1 MSEFEELF
9 EDKFFIIDSNNLND
23 VKTELFGYLIDGANF
38 YTEENITSDAKDTG
52 LGAYI
57 HITKTSNEITI
68 NQDANGSFGIYVY
81 KHEDI
86 FCISN
91 SLVKLTDY
99 VKDKYPI
106 SLNEDAAGALLSC
119 KFSSFIYQQTV
130 VNEIEVLP
138 RNYIVKINIENKSIK
153 YETIDY
159 AEKTIP
165 LDSQK
170 AFDILDDW
178 FYRWTSL
185 FRELKK
191 QTNNI
196 TADLTGGFD
205 SRLTFSLLLASNI
218 DLNEINIRSVN
229 DDNYTHKED
238 YKIATQMSKEFN
250 FRLNDM
256 SKFNIS
262 KYYFEEMETSIK
274 LSTYAKLGVHN
285 QLFFKFYKN
294 LNPCYSITGYGGEN
308 IRDYHGVTPLEKYVE
323 NANNLSPEL
332 VEYTKRVLDYNLN
345 HIKKD
350 FYGSYSDDNIEYA
363 ISKEAVHTYHFGRG
377 SVEKFMINEFGL
389 NPLTDPEI
397 NKIKRHDGICTDKNL
412 LISII
417 YLRYFPKI
425 LDFDFEGDSEISD
438 ETIEY
443 AKKIN
448 AKYPFE
454 FEGYE
459 FLSTNIPSETNE
471 ELVENPLI
479 KWGDI
484 TGLFTDVFLSNTF
497 KRNFEI
503 YYSPKLY
510 NNLALRVKTW
520 GYVPLQFAYP
530 AFAIMKVIHD
540 SKMNEYDKN
549 ESIVDWLN
557 GYLETGNDYGTTD
570 YSIMKKLFL
579 YNTARVDIINKG
591 NGNDA
596 NLVECSDISCNAR
609 KPPWIKPEVGGG
621 TIIESS
627 KNSMALTIKCV
638 KDGELHISLKG
649 RDIRDKNR
657 IRFPVYIDYTSL
669 KINGEEMLEESQ
681 LTWHDKPYVHTKPVA
696 NGEELKIHLEWK
708 PFDGD
713 SIYKP

>member
-1 MSEFEELF
+1 MSEFEDLF
-9 EDKFFIIDSNNLND
+9 EDKFFVIDSNDLEN
-23 VKTELFGYLIDGANF
+23 VETELFGYLIDRENF
-38 YTEENITSDAKDTG
+38 YTSENVPDIVNLTG

-57 HITKTSNEITI
+57 YIDRTFDEITV

-81 KHEDI
+81 KYDDV

-91 SLVKLTDY
+91 SLVKLIDY

-130 VNEIEVLP
+130 VKEIEVLP
-138 RNYIVKINIENKSIK
+138 RNYIVKIDIENKTIK

-159 AEKTIP
+159 AEKSIP

-185 FRELKK
+185 FRSLKK

-218 DLNEINIRSVN
+218 DLNEIQIRSVN

-238 YKIATQMSKEFN
+238 YQIATQMSKVFN

-262 KYYFEEMETSIK
+262 KYFFEDIETPIK
-274 LSTYAKLGVHN
+274 LSAYAKLGVHN
-285 QLFFKFYKN
+285 QLFFKYYKN
-294 LNPCYSITGYGGEN
+294 MNPCYSITGYGGEN
-308 IRDYHGVTPLEKYVE
+308 IRDYHGVTPLEKYIA

-350 FYGSYSDDNIEYA
+350 FYGNYNDDNIEYA

-417 YLRYFPKI
+417 YLRYCPEI
-425 LDFDFEGDSEISD
+425 LEFDFEGDSEIFD

-448 AKYPFE
+448 AKYPFN
-454 FEGYE
+454 FAGYE
-459 FLSTNIPSETNE
+459 PLSGNIPVETSTTPDKN
-471 ELVENPLI
+471 LL
-479 KWGDI
+479 KWGDM
-484 TGLFTDVFLSNTF
+484 TGLFTDAFLSKSF
-497 KRNFEI
+497 KNEFEI

-510 NNLALRVKTW
+510 DNLALRVKTW

-530 AFAIMKVIHD
+530 AFAIMKVIRD
-540 SKMNEYDKN
+540 SKMNSYNKDERIVEWLKEYA
-549 ESIVDWLN
+549 
-557 GYLETGNDYGTTD
+557 ETGNDYGTTD
-570 YSIMKKLFL
+570 YSIMKKLFI
-579 YNTARVDIINKG
+579 YNTARIDITNHG
-591 NGNDA
+591 NGNDVS
-596 NLVECSDISCNAR
+596 LIECSDIAGGVR
-609 KPPWIKPEVGGG
+609 KPSWIKPETGGG
-621 TIIESS
+621 IIIESD
-627 KNSMALTIKCV
+627 KNSIDFKIKCV
-638 KDGELHISLKG
+638 KDGELSFSLKG
-649 RDIRDKNR
+649 MDIRDKNR
-657 IRFPVYIDYTSL
+657 KRFPIYIDYTQL
-669 KINGEEMLEESQ
+669 KVNDETILKENTLV
-681 LTWHDKPYVHTKPVA
+681 WHNQPYIYKRNVK
-696 NGEELKIHLEWK
+696 NGEELKIHVEWK
-708 PFDGD
+708 PFDSQ
-713 SIYKP
+713 SIYN